1 MNCTQRKNKKVYS
14 RRIPFICSKL
24 PFICQKNPVKS
35 PLVGLNIPF
44 VSTKGFTLIELI
56 TTLTVAGILMAIAAP
71 SMFSFLASNRLTAQT
86 NDLIADLSFARSE
99 AIKRNGTVVICKST
113 NPTAATPT
121 CDATTSDPWETGRII
136 FFDNVDTAAGI
147 TQNYSYQTADKDELL
162 RVREPLDGG
171 NTLRPNSSTATPN
184 LSNYLAYTKYG
195 LTTLA
200 TPGTSDGPHRFTVC
214 DQRGNVRGLL
224 LETTGRTSLITD
236 GTTTFTWSGTSYT
249 LTCP

>member
-1 MNCTQRKNKKVYS
+1 M
-14 RRIPFICSKL
+14 PFICNNNPINY
-24 PFICQKNPVKS
+24 PFIDK
-35 PLVGLNIPF
+35 NIPF
-44 VSTKGFTLIELI
+44 VDNKGFTLIELVI
-56 TTLTVAGILMAIAAP
+56 TLTVAGILMALAAP

-121 CDATTSDPWETGRII
+121 CDVTTSDPWETGRII
-136 FFDNVDTAAGI
+136 FFDNVDSAAGI
-147 TQNYSYQTADKDELL
+147 TQNYDYQTADNDKLL
-162 RVREPLDGG
+162 RVREPLDGN
-171 NTLRPNSSTATPN
+171 NTLRPNSSTVTPN

-200 TPGTSDGPHRFTVC
+200 APGTSDGPHRFTVC
-214 DQRGNVRGLL
+214 DQHGNLRGVL
-224 LETTGRTSLITD
+224 LETTGRSSLISD
-236 GTTTFTWSGTSYT
+236 GIKTFTWSSTTYT

>member
-1 MNCTQRKNKKVYS
+1 MNSAQRKNRNLYS
-14 RRIPFICSKL
+14 RQIPFICSNV
-24 PFICQKNPVKS
+24 PFICHKNPDKS

-44 VSTKGFTLIELI
+44 IGIKGFTLIELV
-56 TTLTVAGILMAIAAP
+56 TTLTIAGILMAIAAP
-71 SMFSFLASNRLTAQT
+71 SMFSFLASNRLTTQT
-86 NDLIADLSFARSE
+86 NDLIADISFARSE
-99 AIKRNGTVVICKST
+99 AIKRNGTVVICKSN

-136 FFDNVDTAAGI
+136 FFDNVDLAAGI
-147 TQNYSYQTADKDELL
+147 TQNYDYQTADNDKLL
-162 RVREPLDGG
+162 RVREPLDGN
-171 NTLRPNSSTATPN
+171 NTLRPNSSTVTPN

-200 TPGTSDGPHRFTVC
+200 APGTSDGPHRFKIC

-224 LETTGRTSLITD
+224 LETTGRTSLVTD
-236 GTTTFTWSGTSYT
+236 GTTTFTWSGTTYT

>member
-1 MNCTQRKNKKVYS
+1 M
-14 RRIPFICSKL
+14 PFVCRNNPANSPLIARNL
-24 PFICQKNPVKS
+24 PF
-35 PLVGLNIPF
+35 VGN
-44 VSTKGFTLIELI
+44 KGFTLIELVV
-56 TTLTVAGILMAIAAP
+56 TLTVAGILMAIAAP

-113 NPTAATPT
+113 NPTAATPI

-147 TQNYSYQTADKDELL
+147 NQNYDYQTADKDVLL
-162 RVREPLDGG
+162 RVREPLNGN
-171 NTLRPNSSTATPN
+171 NTLRPNSSTVTPN

-200 TPGTSDGPHRFTVC
+200 APGTGDGPHRFKVC
-214 DQRGNVRGLL
+214 DQSGNVRGVL
-224 LETTGRTSLITD
+224 LETTGRTSLISD
-236 GTTTFTWSGTSYT
+236 GITTFTWSGTTYT